1 MERNTSLEQ
10 KLAVSEWLQTILF
23 AANKAESYEN
33 VIQQSLDKIC
43 VPMQFALGHAYFY
56 NARHGQLESSPIW
69 SFTQKTIY
77 DTFIAQM
84 PLPYV
89 TPGKELPGKVL
100 KTGKAMWV
108 KNITQTDWFTRG
120 KIAADLELK
129 TAFAFPVFI
138 EDNVSIVLEFFH
150 MDSLD
155 PDEILIEIA
164 GILSTQL
171 GYLLHKQKIILDLK
185 KEIDAKSS
193 AITHQTSSDFLHKE
207 IATDIPEGRII
218 TEDTDS
224 KFEFHGKILVV
235 EDVKANQF
243 VLKRLL
249 EKLGCTAT
257 IVNNGKESCDLLYKL
272 KDQDQHPF
280 DLIFMDCHM
289 AVMDGFEA
297 TQIIRKMSQ
306 FGADVPII
314 ALTSGL
320 LEEDQERCLQTGMND
335 ILKKPI
341 RKQEIANILKRWKPD
356 TGPSGIS
363 GN

>member
-23 AANKAESYEN
+23 AANKANSYDN
-33 VIQQSLDKIC
+33 VIQQCLDKIC
-43 VPMQFALGHAYFY
+43 TPMQFVLGHAYVY
-56 NARHGQLESSPIW
+56 HAHSDQLESLPIW

-89 TPGKELPGKVL
+89 EPGKELPGKVFQ
-100 KTGKAMWV
+100 TGKAMWV
-108 KNITQTDWFTRG
+108 KNIAQTDWFARK
-120 KIAADLELK
+120 KIATDLSLK
-129 TAFAFPVFI
+129 TAFAFPIFLDGNI
-138 EDNVSIVLEFFH
+138 EIVLEFFH
-150 MDSLD
+150 TECLEPDSV
-155 PDEILIEIA
+155 LIEIA
-164 GILSTQL
+164 AILGIQL

-185 KEIDAKSS
+185 ESLSNQPLRNDQKTMEKSQKIEQSLEPSTDKS
-193 AITHQTSSDFLHKE
+193 AVDSTSMQCD
-207 IATDIPEGRII
+207 
-218 TEDTDS
+218 
-224 KFEFHGKILVV
+224 FHGKILVV

-249 EKLGCTAT
+249 EKLGCTST
-257 IVNNGKESCDLLYKL
+257 VVNNGKESCDLLMTL
-272 KDQDQHPF
+272 KDQDPHPF

-297 TQIIRKMSQ
+297 TQIIRTMSQ
-306 FGADVPII
+306 FGENVPII

-320 LEEDQERCLQTGMND
+320 LEEDQEKCLQMGMND
-335 ILKKPI
+335 ILRKPI
-341 RKQEIANILKRWKPD
+341 RKQEIATILKRWKPD
-356 TGPSGIS
+356 SQASANS

>member
-1 MERNTSLEQ
+1 MERNVSLEQ

-23 AANKAESYEN
+23 AANKAASYEN
-33 VIQQSLDKIC
+33 IIQQCLDKIC
-43 VPMQFALGHAYFY
+43 IPMQFALGHAYLY
-56 NARHGQLESSPIW
+56 HASHDQLESSPIW
-69 SFTQKTIY
+69 SFTQKNVY

-89 TPGKELPGKVL
+89 TPGKDLPGKVFQ
-100 KTGKAMWV
+100 TRKAMWV
-108 KNITQTDWFTRG
+108 KNITQTEWFTRS
-120 KIAADLELK
+120 KIAADLDLK
-129 TAFAFPVFI
+129 TAFAFPIFI
-138 EDNVSIVLEFFH
+138 EGNVGIVLEFFH
-150 MDSLD
+150 KECLE
-155 PDEILIEIA
+155 PDEVLIEISE
-164 GILSTQL
+164 ILSIQL

-185 KEIDAKSS
+185 KALDNQSSVGAQQTTDDFSQKEAALDLTINKITTENIDA
-193 AITHQTSSDFLHKE
+193 
-207 IATDIPEGRII
+207 
-218 TEDTDS
+218 

-249 EKLGCTAT
+249 EKLGCAAT
-257 IVNNGKESCDLLYKL
+257 IVNNGKESCDLLYTL
-272 KDQDQHPF
+272 KDQDPHPF

-297 TQIIRKMSQ
+297 TQVIRKMSQ

-320 LEEDQERCLQTGMND
+320 LEEDQEKCLQTGMND

-341 RKQEIANILKRWKPD
+341 RKQEIADILNRWKPD
-356 TGPSGIS
+356 THASANS